1 MPLLFTIYDLYIFY
15 FSWWV
20 RWRQEP
26 FPTTGW
32 RMLFETVLRL
42 YLLNEVEVACSHS
55 FVVYLNLYLLSVLRH
70 FFGVSFYTI
79 PVTLPTNGNTKCRK
93 LLFVYLWTRDFG
105 WYKNWWVF
113 IIIIHGFYKTVNITK
128 IFNRISILS
137 PPPQKILM
145 KISIDSLWLLAV

>member
-55 FVVYLNLYLLSVLRH
+55 FVVYLNLYLLPVLSRH

-93 LLFVYLWTRDFG
+93 LLFVYSWTRDFG
-105 WYKNWWVF
+105 WYKNRWVF
-113 IIIIHGFYKTVNITK
+113 VIIIHGFYKTEDHKNLQQNINT
-128 IFNRISILS
+128 IPS
-137 PPPQKILM
+137 PSKNTNEN
-145 KISIDSLWLLAV
+145 